1 MGRKMLHTHRYRI
14 CFSSLAVAFGFSLAI
29 IVAPVAASAQDY
41 PTKPIRMLVGFA
53 PGAAADLLAR
63 IIADPM
69 SKILGQPIIVE
80 ARPGA
85 NSALA
90 SRLMV
95 QSAPDGHTILLM
107 ASAMVSNLHGMKDPG
122 YKMSDF
128 TAIGGLVESPFT
140 MMVNTNTTKVKTL
153 KDVIALAKAEPDKLT
168 YGSLG
173 PSSPANLASSRLA
186 KAAGFKWREIPF
198 KSGSDANLAISAGTI
213 DVYFAAPATAL
224 PVLRGQ
230 PHVVA
235 VAVTGKERNAQV
247 PEASTFS
254 DQGYD
259 IQDWF
264 SYGLMAPAGTPKP
277 ILDKLRNAFVTVRA
291 TDEAKK
297 RIEASGLN
305 IYLGDPDKYYA
316 DLMAQYV
323 TFEKDFKELGIEK
336 E

>member
-1 MGRKMLHTHRYRI
+1 MQSRRLSL
-14 CFSSLAVAFGFSLAI
+14 FSFLVGALSLVALA
-29 IVAPVAASAQDY
+29 PSGASAQDY
-41 PTKPIRMLVGFA
+41 PNRPIRMLVGFA

-69 SKILGQPIIVE
+69 SKILGQPIVVE

-90 SRLMV
+90 SRLV
-95 QSAPDGHTILLM
+95 AQSPADGYTILLM

-153 KDVIALAKAEPDKLT
+153 KDLIALAKAEPDKLT

-173 PSSPANLASSRLA
+173 PSSPANLASSRLG
-186 KAAGFKWREIPF
+186 KAAGIKWREIPF
-198 KSGSDANLAISAGTI
+198 KSGSDANLAIGAGTI

-235 VAVTGKERNAQV
+235 VAVSGNKRNAQV
-247 PEASTFS
+247 PEAPTFS

-264 SYGLMAPAGTPKP
+264 SYGVMAPAGTPKP
-277 ILDKLRNAFVTVRA
+277 VLDKLRSAFVAVIGTE
-291 TDEAKK
+291 DAKK
-297 RIEASGLN
+297 RIEASGLS
-305 IYLGDPDKYYA
+305 IYTGDHDKYYA
-316 DLMAQYV
+316 DLMGQYA
-323 TFEKDFKELGIEK
+323 TFEKDFKDLGIEK

>member
-1 MGRKMLHTHRYRI
+1 MLHRHRYCRR
-14 CFSSLAVAFGFSLAI
+14 SSFLAITFGFALAVALAPI
-29 IVAPVAASAQDY
+29 TASAQDF
-41 PTKPIRMLVGFA
+41 PNRPIRMLVGYA

-63 IIADPM
+63 TIAEPM

-90 SRLMV
+90 TRLVV
-95 QSAPDGHTILLM
+95 QSPPDGHTIILM

-140 MMVNTNTTKVKTL
+140 MMINTNTTKVKTL
-153 KDVIALAKAEPDKLT
+153 KDLIAIAKAEPDKFT

-186 KAAGFKWREIPF
+186 KVGGFKWREIPF
-198 KSGSDANLAISAGTI
+198 KSGSDANLAIIAGTI

-230 PHVVA
+230 SHVIA
-235 VAVTGKERNAQV
+235 VAVSGKERNAQV

-259 IQDWF
+259 IQDGF
-264 SYGLMAPAGTPKP
+264 SYGLMTLAATPKP

-291 TDEAKK
+291 MEDTKK
-297 RIEASGLN
+297 RAEGAGLN
-305 IYLGDPDKYYA
+305 IYQGDHDKYYA

-323 TFEKDFKELGIEK
+323 TFEKDFKDLGIEK